1 MKDEMRLNV
10 FGLVQ
15 ATYWNDLPLSENLLM
30 QVDESL

>member
-15 ATYWNDLPLSENLLM
+15 ATHWNELPLIENLLM
-30 QVDESL
+30 QVGESL